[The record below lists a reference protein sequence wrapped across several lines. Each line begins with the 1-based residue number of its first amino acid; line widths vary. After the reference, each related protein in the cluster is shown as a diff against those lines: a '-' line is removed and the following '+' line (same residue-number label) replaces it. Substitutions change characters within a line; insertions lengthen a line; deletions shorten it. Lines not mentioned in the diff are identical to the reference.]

1 MSIFLVTG
9 GAGFIG
15 SNLVETLLKDG
26 QSVRVLDNLST
37 GKEEN
42 IKEFQDSIEFIKGD
56 IRDKAAVEK
65 AVRGVDYVIHL
76 AALGSVPRS
85 IEDPMTTHEV
95 NTTGTLNMLIVSK
108 DAGVKRIVCASSS
121 SVYGN
126 TPVLPKVEDMAL
138 TPLSPYAVSKLMVEH
153 YCKVFHRVYGLETV
167 ALRYFNVY
175 GKKQDPDSMYAAV
188 IPKFVSALHK
198 NQSPTIYGD
207 GEQSRDFTF
216 VEDCNQANIKACTA
230 PGSAGEAFNVGAGG
244 RISVNTLFNEIR
256 AIMGKEI
263 KPAYAEPRRGDVRD
277 SLASIDKARKLLS
290 YEPVYNVK
298 TGIEKTVNWYMQNLK
313 RVPV

>member
-1 MSIFLVTG
+1 MHTFLVTG

-26 QSVRVLDNLST
+26 KSVRVLDNLST

-42 IKEFQDSIEFIKGD
+42 IREFLGSIEFIKGD
-56 IRDKAAVEK
+56 IRDKATAEK
-65 AVRGVDYVIHL
+65 AVKGVDYVIHL

-85 IEDPMTTHEV
+85 IEDPMTTHDV
-95 NTTGTLNMLIVSK
+95 NTTGTLNMLIAAK

-153 YCKVFHRVYGLETV
+153 YCKVFNRVYGLETV

-188 IPKFVSALHK
+188 IPKFVAALNK
-198 NQSPTIYGD
+198 NQSPTIFGD

-230 PGSAGEAFNVGAGG
+230 PNSAGEAFNVGAGG
-244 RISVNTLFNEIR
+244 RISVNQLFNEIR
-256 AIMGKEI
+256 SKMGKDV
-263 KPAYAEPRRGDVRD
+263 KPNYAEPRKGDVRD
-277 SLASIDKARKLLS
+277 SMASIDKARKLLS

-298 TGIEKTVNWYMQNLK
+298 TGIEKTVNWYLQNLN